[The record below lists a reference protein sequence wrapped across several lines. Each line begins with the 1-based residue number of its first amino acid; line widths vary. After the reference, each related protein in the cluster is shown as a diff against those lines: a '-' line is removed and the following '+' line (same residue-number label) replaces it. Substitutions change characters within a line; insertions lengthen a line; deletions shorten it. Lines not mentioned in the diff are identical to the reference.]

1 MTPNDCVTGS
11 LAPYVPSPDHPW
23 NTEKVQHLFK
33 RVAFGLSP
41 SELQAYVAKSPDEV
55 VDEIIDA
62 ALNMPLPSPPV
73 WANWTL
79 SDYSDPSMIAEQSIE
94 WISNSLFRL
103 WDYGL
108 REKMALFWSNHFV
121 TELEVYRMPSWLYE
135 YHTLLRTHALGNF
148 KELTIEI
155 GRSSAMLVYLNGVQN
170 TRFEPNENYARE
182 LFELFTLGLDNG
194 YTQSDIT
201 EAARALTGYNGFTE
215 AGAPIGFIN
224 TLHDNARKTIFEK
237 TGLYDYEG
245 LHELLFEERKEEI
258 ASFICTK
265 LCQCFVGKETNPDI
279 IGGLSTIFINSNFDI
294 SEVLRA
300 LLKSEYFFDA
310 LQIGTKISS
319 PVELILGQT
328 RQLNIRPSPEDFRLL
343 GGAITQ
349 IGQRIFDPPNVAGW
363 PGDQSWLDTSL
374 ITNRWTI
381 LLTYIGILYSR
392 DRLLL
397 GTIGKEA
404 TTHFNEVELVC
415 RDIIHHF
422 MPWGLPHTQ
431 DYEAATQVFKY
442 EIPENYF
449 EDGSWNI
456 NWDTM
461 PEQVLLLMNHISQLP
476 EYQLN

>member
-1 MTPNDCVTGS
+1 
-11 LAPYVPSPDHPW
+11 
-23 NTEKVQHLFK
+23 
-33 RVAFGLSP
+33 
-41 SELQAYVAKSPDEV
+41 
-55 VDEIIDA
+55 
-62 ALNMPLPSPPV
+62 
-73 WANWTL
+73 
-79 SDYSDPSMIAEQSIE
+79 
-94 WISNSLFRL
+94 
-103 WDYGL
+103 
-108 REKMALFWSNHFV
+108 
-121 TELEVYRMPSWLYE
+121 MPSWLYE

-224 TLHDNARKTIFEK
+224 TLHDNARKTIFGK

-245 LHELLFEERKEEI
+245 LHELLFDERKEEI

-265 LCQCFVGKETNPDI
+265 LCKYFVGKETNPDI

-300 LLKSEYFFDA
+300 LLKSEYFFDT

-328 RQLNIRPSPEDFRLL
+328 RELNIRPRPEDFRLL

-397 GTIGKEA
+397 GAIGKEA

-422 MPWGLPHTQ
+422 MPWGLPHMQ

-456 NWDTM
+456 N
-461 PEQVLLLMNHISQLP
+461 
-476 EYQLN
+476 